1 MFVCVC
7 VHVCECVRERDREKE
22 SNRERGREREI
33 VTHLRIAPKFGQY
46 CLHIRSG
53 MTVSHKYIRHGI

>member
-1 MFVCVC
+1 MSVCMC
-7 VHVCECVRERDREKE
+7 VSVSERETERKKVID
-22 SNRERGREREI
+22 RERGREREREI